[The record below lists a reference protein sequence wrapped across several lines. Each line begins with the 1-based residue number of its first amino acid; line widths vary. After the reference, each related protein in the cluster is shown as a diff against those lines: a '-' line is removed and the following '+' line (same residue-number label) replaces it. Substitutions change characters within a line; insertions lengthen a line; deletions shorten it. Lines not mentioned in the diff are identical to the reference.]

1 MWVWVTLESRAWGA
15 FEQLTRNK
23 QLFSFVRCKREY
35 ENFNPFSTI
44 NHSQLIKAYEG
55 KKSQSSQ
62 AVVWFMLYNFV
73 KDGAFF
79 QCLTHQWYVIC
90 VLEKPKF
97 SYSLLHLTNRFSWT
111 CFESY
116 KNIEYKLWKSEGRAR
131 RIMVFLVGKQ
141 IWPLVDAHLRT
152 STYLAMSGS
161 Q

>member
-79 QCLTHQWYVIC
+79 QCLTSVVC
-90 VLEKPKF
+90 NLCFP
-97 SYSLLHLTNRFSWT
+97 YSLLHLTNRFSWT

-116 KNIEYKLWKSEGRAR
+116 KNIEYKLWTSEGRAR
-131 RIMVFLVGKQ
+131 RRIKNAMVFLVGEQ

-152 STYLAMSGS
+152 FTYLAMSGS